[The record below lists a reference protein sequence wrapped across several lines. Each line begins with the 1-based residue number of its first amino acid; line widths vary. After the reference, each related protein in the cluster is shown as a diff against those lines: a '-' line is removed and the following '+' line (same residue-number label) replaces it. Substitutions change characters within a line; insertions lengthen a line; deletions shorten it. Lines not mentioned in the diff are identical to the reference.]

1 MAINWGNTL
10 AGGLGG
16 ATSGASLGATF
27 GPTGIG
33 VGAGLGGL
41 AGILASLFGGQPQ
54 EAGAQRTSAPDEQE
68 QSILKFLQEHG
79 KSLIQNPGQGFQP
92 IADQARNQFSQNTV
106 PSLAERFTSMGSNA
120 LSSPSFAAQIG
131 QAGSGLEQALAAM
144 QAQYGQ
150 QNQQN
155 GFQALKQGLRPAF
168 QTEWRDR
175 QNGAGESL
183 LLSSLMNK
191 ELPALFQEGWKQ
203 YKEGRAE
210 SKLAKANKIAQA
222 AKG

>member
-1 MAINWGNTL
+1 MANWGNVL

-16 ATSGASLGATF
+16 AGTGASIGSF
-27 GPTGIG
+27 GGPVGIG
-33 VGAGLGGL
+33 VGAGIGGL
-41 AGILASLFGGQPQ
+41 AGLLASYFGDQPR
-54 EAGAQRTSAPDEQE
+54 EAGAQRLSAPNEQE
-68 QSILKFLQEHG
+68 QSILNFLQQHG
-79 KSLIQNPGQGFQP
+79 QSLIQNPGQGFQP
-92 IADQARNQFSQNTV
+92 IADQARAQFHQNTV

-155 GFQALKQGLRPAF
+155 GLQMLQTGLKPAF
-168 QTEWRDR
+168 QTDWRE
-175 QNGAGESL
+175 QEPGLGHGILNTL
-183 LLSSLMNK
+183 LASK
-191 ELPALFQEGWKQ
+191 LPELFQSGYKQ
-203 YKEGRAE
+203 YKEDRAK
-210 SKLAKANKIAQA
+210 SKLAKANQA